1 MKKRFRFRLQRILQ
15 FRETEKNERARL
27 LAERNR
33 ELFDANTRLD
43 DILQAQE
50 GANPPE
56 EQAAT
61 MAEFLLQGDYQ
72 ARLREA
78 LIEQRLLVLE
88 AAKAVEDAR
97 EAYIEKSR
105 ETESLER
112 VKAKR
117 REIFEEEKRHDERKE
132 QDNLTV
138 QRYRLKKG

>member
-138 QRYRLKKG
+138 QRYRLKKS

>member
-15 FRETEKNERARL
+15 FREAEKTERARQ
-27 LAERNR
+27 LADRNR
-33 ELFDANTRLD
+33 ELFDANARLD
-43 DILQAQE
+43 DILRAQE
-50 GANPPE
+50 EANPPE
-56 EQAAT
+56 EQSST

-78 LIEQRLLVLE
+78 LVEQRLMVLD
-88 AAKAVEDAR
+88 AARAVDEAR

-112 VKAKR
+112 VKSKR
-117 REIFEEEKRHDERKE
+117 REMFEEERRHEERKE

-138 QRYRLKKG
+138 QRYRLRKP